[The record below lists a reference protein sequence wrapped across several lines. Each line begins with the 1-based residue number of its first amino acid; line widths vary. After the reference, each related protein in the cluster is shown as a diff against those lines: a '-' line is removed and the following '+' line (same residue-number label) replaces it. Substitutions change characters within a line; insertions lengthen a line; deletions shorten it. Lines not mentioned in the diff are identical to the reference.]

1 MVETLVKVGVDEIG
15 SSNCSLDGIEDSN
28 LGISTLGE
36 SLAKGCGR

>member
-1 MVETLVKVGVDEIG
+1 MVGALVEVGVDEIG
-15 SSNCSLDGIEDSN
+15 SSYCSLDGIEDGN